1 MLSGLLGILHL
12 ILIWSHF
19 LSKTLFLVDVLVL
32 GSLSYRGFRDAET
45 MRRQYLP
52 LIGEQ
57 AASLVEEE

>member
-12 ILIWSHF
+12 ILMWSRF
-19 LSKTLFLVDVLVL
+19 LSRTLFLIDLVVLW
-32 GSLSYRGFRDAET
+32 SLAYRAFRDAET